1 MNTPKKGK
9 PTPKNNKWKDPFWA
23 NKRCEALGIDEN
35 MKKEY
40 IAKMIK
46 DFK

>member
-23 NKRCEALGIDEN
+23 HKQCELRNVPDVERKDFVDK
-35 MKKEY
+35 MKKG
-40 IAKMIK
+40 IK
-46 DFK
+46 